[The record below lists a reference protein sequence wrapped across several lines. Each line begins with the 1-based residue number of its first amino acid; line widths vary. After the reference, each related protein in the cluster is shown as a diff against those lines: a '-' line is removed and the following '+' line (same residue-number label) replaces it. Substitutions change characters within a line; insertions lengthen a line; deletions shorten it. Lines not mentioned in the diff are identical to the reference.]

1 MKGDGR
7 MDNQPVTTRRAIL
20 IQDFDDGTYGER
32 LFTGDRTP
40 DTREKAARLKTGR
53 LYPIP
58 DDANIYAVV
67 LTDGTCASSPTRPEA
82 DGGLVTF
89 GLFDGGAMTVPLDFI
104 RYVRVM
110 PRVDDREAFEW
121 PSTEKEGEGIER

>member
-1 MKGDGR
+1 M
-7 MDNQPVTTRRAIL
+7 
-20 IQDFDDGTYGER
+20 
-32 LFTGDRTP
+32 
-40 DTREKAARLKTGR
+40 KTGR
-53 LYPIP
+53 LNPIP
-58 DDANIYAVV
+58 DDADINADELNY
-67 LTDGTCASSPTRPEA
+67 GTCASSPTRPEA

-121 PSTEKEGEGIER
+121 PSTEKEEEGIER